1 MSYEQFFGLT
11 DAPFSITPDPRYLFG
26 SASHSQALQ
35 QLTYAIERRE
45 PLLIVTGEIGTGK
58 TLLCRTVLPRAG
70 RRTFV
75 SVIHNPLLD
84 VDEFLKQLLQDFGIV
99 SADRAAAGV
108 PGSRHDLVHALED
121 FLSSL
126 VVLNA
131 HAVVIID
138 EAQHVRPDVLEQIRL
153 LAISDAPSGTRLQ
166 IILVGQLDL
175 ETLLASPDLRQFQ
188 QRISRRI
195 RLEPLAEQ
203 ELAAYVDHRLNVGRA
218 GASPLAGA
226 GDLARALSEWEGSG
240 PGGVSFDRDALAAVW
255 HWSGG
260 LPRVVNLLC
269 DRSLEEAYTR
279 QVRTIDADIV
289 DTAARALQLHPA
301 AVSVP
306 EALTPQAEAPPRKA
320 ASRSLVVAG
329 AAIAVV
335 AGAAAAAW
343 FLSQR
348 TAPPAATS
356 APAASINRPPAA
368 APQPAPQPP

>member
-11 DAPFSITPDPRYLFG
+11 DAPFSLAPDPRYLFG

-138 EAQHVRPDVLEQIRL
+138 EAQHVQPDVLEQIRL
-153 LAISDAPSGTRLQ
+153 LSNIDDDRGTMLQ
-166 IILVGQLDL
+166 IVLAGQLDL
-175 ETLLASPDLRQFQ
+175 ESLLARPELRQFQ

-195 RLEPLAEQ
+195 RLAPLRARRMQ
-203 ELAAYVDHRLNVGRA
+203 SDTQPRRA
-218 GASPLAGA
+218 GRGA
-226 GDLARALSEWEGSG
+226 
-240 PGGVSFDRDALAAVW
+240 
-255 HWSGG
+255 
-260 LPRVVNLLC
+260 
-269 DRSLEEAYTR
+269 
-279 QVRTIDADIV
+279 
-289 DTAARALQLHPA
+289 
-301 AVSVP
+301 
-306 EALTPQAEAPPRKA
+306 
-320 ASRSLVVAG
+320 
-329 AAIAVV
+329 
-335 AGAAAAAW
+335 
-343 FLSQR
+343 
-348 TAPPAATS
+348 
-356 APAASINRPPAA
+356 
-368 APQPAPQPP
+368 